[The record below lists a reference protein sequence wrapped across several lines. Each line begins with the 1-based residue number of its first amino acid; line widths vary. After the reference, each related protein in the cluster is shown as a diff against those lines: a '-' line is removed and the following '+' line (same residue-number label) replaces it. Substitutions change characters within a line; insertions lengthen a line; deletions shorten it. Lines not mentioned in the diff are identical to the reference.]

1 MYRCLIGLLLVIWS
15 SASFAVEPLTLIL
28 LRVLRDQVIT
38 SSAQAAIEGA
48 QREDERPRVAVLPPS
63 PYALDEQKLRVLI
76 DEGFIYLT
84 PAQRDEVYVS
94 MRRALADPGN
104 AALRPMLVQELA
116 LKASAVR
123 QAHERLNNLSDDDKK
138 TIVGQARNEYAGL
151 SPEER
156 RQMLQVLQSGIT
168 PIPRDLNDMILAE
181 FNSIQSAAAA
191 PPR

>member
-38 SSAQAAIEGA
+38 SSAQAVIEGA
-48 QREDERPRVAVLPPS
+48 QREDERSRVAVLPPS
-63 PYALDEQKLRVLI
+63 PYALDDQKLRALI
-76 DEGFIYLT
+76 DEGFIYLM

>member
-1 MYRCLIGLLLVIWS
+1 MHRMVAGLLLVIWS
-15 SASFAVEPLTLIL
+15 SASFAVEPMTLIL
-28 LRVLRDQVIT
+28 LRVLRDQLIT
-38 SSAQAAIEGA
+38 SSTQAAIEGA
-48 QREDERPRVAVLPPS
+48 QREYERPIAVLPSS
-63 PYALDEQKLRVLI
+63 PYALDDQKLRALI

-94 MRRALADPGN
+94 MRRTLADPGN

-116 LKASAVR
+116 VKASAVR
-123 QAHERLNNLSDDDKK
+123 QAHERLNNLSDGDRKAL
-138 TIVGQARNEYAGL
+138 VSQARDEYAGL

-168 PIPRDLNDMILAE
+168 PIPRDLNDSILAE
-181 FNSIQSAAAA
+181 FSSVQAAAAA